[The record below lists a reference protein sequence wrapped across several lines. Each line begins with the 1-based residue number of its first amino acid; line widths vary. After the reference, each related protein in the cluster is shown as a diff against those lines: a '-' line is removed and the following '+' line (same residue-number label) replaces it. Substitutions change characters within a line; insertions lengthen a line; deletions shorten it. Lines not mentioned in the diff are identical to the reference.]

1 MYEYMYMGLYLWL
14 CCWSAGRTAS
24 SSSACDSEAL
34 QAYSYEL
41 AQEELLACDGVI
53 DTRNCD
59 LKQLVHSLLAAAAS
73 QQQQQQLHVHAA
85 LDHVH
90 AGQTQP
96 YAGAPLLHCSILIE
110 YSYFDLS

>member
-1 MYEYMYMGLYLWL
+1 MWL
-14 CCWSAGRTAS
+14 CCFGAGRTVS
-24 SSSACDSEAL
+24 SSSACESEAL

-59 LKQLVHSLLAAAAS
+59 LKQLVHSLLAAAAQ
-73 QQQQQQLHVHAA
+73 QQQQQQLHV

-96 YAGAPLLHCSILIE
+96 YAGQLVLLV
-110 YSYFDLS
+110 